1 MIFSRI
7 MHHLD
12 CHFIFSTEVCQLTPL
27 LRLGAGAY
35 VGIIAMSATY
45 PMDMVRGRIT
55 VQIEKSPYQY
65 RGMFYALSTILR
77 EEGPRALYKRWLPLV
92 IGVII
97 CLCLLIPYVGLNCA
111 VYESLKNWMVKT
123 KPLGLVD
130 DSTKLGI
137 VTRLACGVVAGAVG
151 KTISYPLDIICRR
164 IQIVG

>member
-1 MIFSRI
+1 MRYFPKVNEMPSKV
-7 MHHLD
+7 
-12 CHFIFSTEVCQLTPL
+12 SQLTPL

-77 EEGPRALYKRWLPLV
+77 EE
-92 IGVII
+92 
-97 CLCLLIPYVGLNCA
+97 

-137 VTRLACGVVAGAVG
+137 ITRMACGVVAGAVG